1 MKITTRVARA
11 VRTLKK
17 TANPSWATIPSKID
31 RPAPVGVIPARKI
44 AVPTPRRDRNPEAVE
59 RGLFVTT
66 WSTTSRRIV
75 AVTANSGRKYR
86 RLARLP
92 RNTLY
97 HRLHEVDQAHRGG
110 VQQVQDR
117 HRPDAD
123 GQHEDPERSEA
134 EAVSYTHLRAH
145 ETPEHLV

>member
-31 RPAPVGVIPARKI
+31 RPAPAGATPARKI
-44 AVPTPRRDRNPEAVE
+44 AAPTPRSDRNPDAVDL
-59 RGLFVTT
+59 GLFVTT

-92 RNTLY
+92 RNTSGPFRMQPYL
-97 HRLHEVDQAHRGG
+97 
-110 VQQVQDR
+110 
-117 HRPDAD
+117 
-123 GQHEDPERSEA
+123 
-134 EAVSYTHLRAH
+134 
-145 ETPEHLV
+145 